1 MSKNNKKHSIRTAI
15 LLPVIVLG
23 IVSIFSNIMAIINL
37 GRVNSH
43 ANEIADTYLVGN
55 DELASILNEKQDIHL
70 AALSHIAAEDDATM
84 ETLVAS
90 IEENEASLDQRLEN
104 YSIYVGSGSQSTYEE
119 MCANYEGMKQAV
131 ADLLSASDANEDEIA
146 FALANGD
153 VATYSQA
160 MEDNIDALSDQFAA
174 DADAAQVSLA
184 ASYTSAK
191 ATCIGTILI
200 TVLAFAGAAYVAMK
214 RVVRPLTTAD
224 RELTEII
231 DSIEDRNGDLTR
243 RISIHSNDEISSL
256 GNGINSFMEKLQHIF
271 TIINDDST
279 RMDEVVNDVHTRVR
293 NSNDSASD
301 LSSVTE
307 ELTATMQ
314 DVSSNASVIHERTS
328 EINGQVTAI
337 AERSSEINQYST
349 EMKQRADAMEHN
361 AKKNS
366 ELTNEK
372 VNEILA
378 VLNQAIE
385 DSKSVEQ
392 VNTLT
397 EEILSI
403 SSQTNLLALNASIE
417 AARAGEAGRG
427 FSVVA
432 DEIRQLADSTRD
444 TANRIQQI
452 NALVTGAVHNLA
464 DHSNSMVSYMKED
477 ILPEFDMFVTT
488 GGQYR
493 EDAAYI
499 EGMMNEFTTKT
510 DELKDVMEEITASIY
525 SISSAIEQGAQGVS
539 GAATS
544 TQLLVEDMENISKRM
559 DENSE
564 IAGDLKQE
572 ASVFT
577 RL

>member
-1 MSKNNKKHSIRTAI
+1 MNKNKKKSSIRVAI
-15 LLPVIVLG
+15 LLPLSILG
-23 IVSIFSNIMAIINL
+23 IVSVYSNIMAITNL
-37 GRVNSH
+37 NKVNSK
-43 ANEIADTYLVGN
+43 ATTIADTYMVGN

-84 ETLVAS
+84 DTLVAA
-90 IEENEASLDQRLEN
+90 IEEDEASLDQRLEN
-104 YSIYVGSGSQSTYEE
+104 YSIYVDSGSLDTYTE
-119 MCANYEGMKQAV
+119 MCTNYEDMKQAV
-131 ADLLSASDANEDEIA
+131 ADLISASDSNEDDIA
-146 FALANGD
+146 FALANGN

-160 MEDNIDALSDQFAA
+160 MEQNIDTLSDYFASS
-174 DADAAQVSLA
+174 ADAAQAELA
-184 ASYTSAK
+184 AAYSSAIMM
-191 ATCIGTILI
+191 CICTIAI
-200 TVLAFAGAAYVAMK
+200 TFFAFAGAIYVVMK
-214 RVVRPLTTAD
+214 RVVKPLSVAEK
-224 RELTEII
+224 ELTEII
-231 DSIEDRNGDLTR
+231 NNIEDRNGDLTR
-243 RISIHSNDEISSL
+243 RISIFSNDEISAL
-256 GNGINSFMEKLQHIF
+256 GSGINSFMEKLQHIF
-271 TIINDDST
+271 TIINSDSN
-279 RMDEVVNDVHTRVR
+279 RMDEVVSDVHTRVQ

-314 DVSSNASVIHERTS
+314 DVANNASVIHERTS
-328 EINGQVTAI
+328 EINGQVTEI
-337 AERSSEINQYST
+337 AERSSEINQYSM
-349 EMKQRADAMEHN
+349 EMKQRADEMEVN

-397 EEILSI
+397 QEILSI

-444 TANRIQQI
+444 TANRIQEI

-499 EGMMNEFTTKT
+499 EGMMNEFTAKT
-510 DELKDVMEEITASIY
+510 DDLKDVMEEITGSIY
-525 SISSAIEQGAQGVS
+525 SISSAIEQGAQGVN

-544 TQLLVEDMENISKRM
+544 TQLLVEDMENISRRM

-564 IAGDLKQE
+564 IAGNLKQE

>member
-1 MSKNNKKHSIRTAI
+1 
-15 LLPVIVLG
+15 
-23 IVSIFSNIMAIINL
+23 MAITNL
-37 GRVNSH
+37 SRVNRS
-43 ANEIADTYLVGN
+43 ATEIADTYMVGN

-84 ETLVAS
+84 ETLVTA
-90 IEENEASLDQRLEN
+90 IAEDEASLDQRLES
-104 YSIYVGSGSQSTYEE
+104 YSVYVDSDSQTAYEE
-119 MCANYEGMKQAV
+119 MCANYEGMKEAV
-131 ADLLSASDANEDEIA
+131 NDLILASEANEDDIA
-146 FALANGD
+146 FALANGN
-153 VATYSQA
+153 VATYSMA
-160 MEDNIDALSDQFAA
+160 MEDNINTLSDAFTAS
-174 DADAAQVSLA
+174 ADAAQVSLA
-184 ASYTSAK
+184 TAYSTSR
-191 ATCIGTILI
+191 ATCIFTILI
-200 TVLAFAGAAYVAMK
+200 TVFAFAGSIYVAMK
-214 RVVRPLTTAD
+214 RVVKPLTVAEQ
-224 RELTEII
+224 ELTEII
-231 DSIEDRNGDLTR
+231 DNIEDRNGDLTR
-243 RISIHSNDEISSL
+243 RISIFSNDEISAL
-256 GNGINSFMEKLQHIF
+256 GSGINNFMEKLQHIF
-271 TIINDDST
+271 TIINHDSN
-279 RMDEVVNDVHTRVR
+279 RMDEVVSDVHTRVQ

-314 DVSSNASVIHERTS
+314 DVANNASVIHERTS
-328 EINGQVTAI
+328 EVNGQVTEI
-337 AERSSEINQYST
+337 AERSSEINQYSM
-349 EMKQRADAMEHN
+349 EMKQRADEMEVN

-372 VNEILA
+372 VNEILV

-397 EEILSI
+397 QEILSI
-403 SSQTNLLALNASIE
+403 ASQTNLLALNASIE
-417 AARAGEAGRG
+417 AARAGDAGRG

-444 TANRIQQI
+444 TANRIQEI

-499 EGMMNEFTTKT
+499 EGMMNEFTAKT
-510 DELKDVMEEITASIY
+510 DDLKDVMEEITGSIY
-525 SISSAIEQGAQGVS
+525 SISSAIEQGAQGVN

-544 TQLLVEDMENISKRM
+544 TQLLVEDMENISRRM

-564 IAGDLKQE
+564 IAGNLKQE

>member
-1 MSKNNKKHSIRTAI
+1 MYIAI
-15 LLPVIVLG
+15 
-23 IVSIFSNIMAIINL
+23 
-37 GRVNSH
+37 
-43 ANEIADTYLVGN
+43 
-55 DELASILNEKQDIHL
+55 
-70 AALSHIAAEDDATM
+70 
-84 ETLVAS
+84 
-90 IEENEASLDQRLEN
+90 
-104 YSIYVGSGSQSTYEE
+104 
-119 MCANYEGMKQAV
+119 
-131 ADLLSASDANEDEIA
+131 
-146 FALANGD
+146 
-153 VATYSQA
+153 
-160 MEDNIDALSDQFAA
+160 
-174 DADAAQVSLA
+174 
-184 ASYTSAK
+184 
-191 ATCIGTILI
+191 
-200 TVLAFAGAAYVAMK
+200 K
-214 RVVRPLTTAD
+214 RVVKPLVIAEK
-224 RELTEII
+224 ELTEII
-231 DSIEDRNGDLTR
+231 DNIDDRNGDLTK
-243 RISIHSNDEISSL
+243 RISVFSNDEISAL
-256 GNGINSFMEKLQHIF
+256 GNGINNFMEKLQHIF
-271 TIINDDST
+271 TIINNDSN
-279 RMDEVVNDVHTRVR
+279 RMDEVVTDVHTRVQ

-314 DVSSNASVIHERTS
+314 DVASNASVIHERTN
-328 EINGQVTAI
+328 EVNGQVTEI
-337 AERSSEINQYST
+337 AERSSEINKYSM
-349 EMKQRADAMEHN
+349 EMKQRADEMELN

-397 EEILSI
+397 QEILSI

-417 AARAGEAGRG
+417 AARAGDAGRG

-444 TANRIQQI
+444 TANRIQEI
-452 NALVTGAVHNLA
+452 NALVTGAVQNLA

-510 DELKDVMEEITASIY
+510 DDLKDVMEEITGSIY
-525 SISSAIEQGAQGVS
+525 SISSAIEQGALGVS

-544 TQLLVEDMENISKRM
+544 TQLLVEDMENISRRM

-564 IAGDLKQE
+564 IAGNLKQE

>member
-1 MSKNNKKHSIRTAI
+1 MNKKKKKGSVRNAI
-15 LLPVIVLG
+15 LIPVILLG
-23 IVSIFSNIMAIINL
+23 ICAIFSNLMAISNL
-37 GRVNSH
+37 NKVNSI
-43 ANEIADTYLVGN
+43 ANEISDTYMVGN
-55 DELASILNEKQDIHL
+55 DELSSILNEKQDIHL

-90 IEENEASLDQRLEN
+90 IDEIEASLDQRLAN
-104 YSIYVGSGSQSTYEE
+104 YITYVDTDSQSTYEE
-119 MCANYEGMKQAV
+119 MCANYESMKQAV
-131 ADLLSASDANEDEIA
+131 ADLITASESNEDDLAFEI
-146 FALANGD
+146 ANGD
-153 VATYSQA
+153 VATYSLA
-160 MEDNIDALSDQFAA
+160 MEANIDTLSDEFAA
-174 DADAAQVSLA
+174 DTDVEQVTLS
-184 ASYTSAK
+184 
-191 ATCIGTILI
+191 
-200 TVLAFAGAAYVAMK
+200 AAYSSACFIGMITITFSLVIFAIAVYIAIK
-214 RVVRPLTTAD
+214 RVIQPLTLAD
-224 RELTEII
+224 RELSEII
-231 DSIEDRNGDLTR
+231 NSIEDRDGDLTR
-243 RISIHSNDEISSL
+243 RITIHYNDEISAL
-256 GNGINSFMEKLQHIF
+256 GSGINSFMEKLQHIF
-271 TIINDDST
+271 TIINNDST
-279 RMDEVVNDVHTRVR
+279 RMDEVVNDVNLRVR

-314 DVSSNASVIHERTS
+314 DVAGNASVIHERTTS
-328 EINGQVTAI
+328 VNGQVAEI
-337 AERSSEINQYST
+337 AERSSEINQYSV
-349 EMKQRADAMEHN
+349 EMKQRADEMEQT

-397 EEILSI
+397 NEILSI
-403 SSQTNLLALNASIE
+403 ASQTNLLALNASIE
-417 AARAGEAGRG
+417 AARAGDAGRG

-444 TANRIQQI
+444 TANRIQEI
-452 NALVTGAVHNLA
+452 NELVTGAVHNLA

-477 ILPEFDMFVTT
+477 ILPEFDTFVTT

-499 EGMMNEFTTKT
+499 EGMMNEFTAKT
-510 DELKDVMEEITASIY
+510 DDLKDVMEEITGSIY

-544 TQLLVEDMENISKRM
+544 TQLLVEDMETISRRM
-559 DENSE
+559 DENTE
-564 IAGDLKQE
+564 ITGNLKQE

>member
-1 MSKNNKKHSIRTAI
+1 
-15 LLPVIVLG
+15 V
-23 IVSIFSNIMAIINL
+23 
-37 GRVNSH
+37 
-43 ANEIADTYLVGN
+43 
-55 DELASILNEKQDIHL
+55 
-70 AALSHIAAEDDATM
+70 DD
-84 ETLVAS
+84 
-90 IEENEASLDQRLEN
+90 D
-104 YSIYVGSGSQSTYEE
+104 SQATYEE

-131 ADLLSASDANEDEIA
+131 ADLISASNANEDDIA
-146 FALANGD
+146 FALANGN

-160 MEDNIDALSDQFAA
+160 MEDNIDTLSDEFAA
-174 DADAAQVSLA
+174 DTDAAQVTLSSAYSSACLISLFTSIYAIVVFA
-184 ASYTSAK
+184 AAVYIA
-191 ATCIGTILI
+191 I
-200 TVLAFAGAAYVAMK
+200 K
-214 RVVRPLTTAD
+214 RVVKPLVIAEK
-224 RELTEII
+224 ELTEII
-231 DSIEDRNGDLTR
+231 DNIDDRNGDLTK
-243 RISIHSNDEISSL
+243 RISVFSNDEISAL
-256 GNGINSFMEKLQHIF
+256 GNGINNFMEKLQHIF
-271 TIINDDST
+271 TIINSDSN

-314 DVSSNASVIHERTS
+314 DVANNASVIHERTN
-328 EINGQVTAI
+328 EVNGQVTEI
-337 AERSSEINQYST
+337 AERSSEINQYSM
-349 EMKQRADAMEHN
+349 EMKQRADEMELT

-366 ELTNEK
+366 ELTTEK
-372 VNEILA
+372 VNEILS

-397 EEILSI
+397 QEILSI

-444 TANRIQQI
+444 TANRIQEI

-493 EDAAYI
+493 DDAAYI
-499 EGMMNEFTTKT
+499 EGMMNEFTAKT
-510 DELKDVMEEITASIY
+510 DDLKDVMEEITGSIY

-564 IAGDLKQE
+564 IAGNLKQE

>member
-1 MSKNNKKHSIRTAI
+1 
-15 LLPVIVLG
+15 
-23 IVSIFSNIMAIINL
+23 
-37 GRVNSH
+37 
-43 ANEIADTYLVGN
+43 
-55 DELASILNEKQDIHL
+55 
-70 AALSHIAAEDDATM
+70 
-84 ETLVAS
+84 VAS

-104 YSIYVGSGSQSTYEE
+104 YSIYVGSDSQSIYEE

-131 ADLLSASDANEDEIA
+131 ADLISASDANEDEIA

-314 DVSSNASVIHERTS
+314 DVSNNASVIHERTS

>member
-1 MSKNNKKHSIRTAI
+1 MNKKKKSSIRAAI
-15 LLPVIVLG
+15 LVPVIVLG
-23 IVSIFSNIMAIINL
+23 ICSIFSNIMAIMNL
-37 GRVNSH
+37 SKVNRS
-43 ANEIADTYLVGN
+43 ATKIADTYLAGN

-84 ETLVAS
+84 NILVTT
-90 IEENEASLDQRLEN
+90 IEDTEASLDQRLEN
-104 YSIYVGSGSQSTYEE
+104 YRVYVDSDRLDAYEE
-119 MCANYEGMKQAV
+119 MFANYEGLKQAV
-131 ADLLSASDANEDEIA
+131 ADLITASEANDDDIA
-146 FALANGD
+146 FALANSD
-153 VATYSQA
+153 VAAYSQA
-160 MEDNIDALSDQFAA
+160 MEDNIDTLSDDFSAATDAEQAALS
-174 DADAAQVSLA
+174 
-184 ASYTSAK
+184 SAYSS
-191 ATCIGTILI
+191 ACAIFLFTILYAVI
-200 TVLAFAGAAYVAMK
+200 AFAVAVYVVIK
-214 RVVRPLTTAD
+214 RVVRPLSITD

-231 DSIEDRNGDLTR
+231 DNIEDRNGDLTR
-243 RISIHSNDEISSL
+243 RISIFSNDEIAAL
-256 GNGINSFMEKLQHIF
+256 GNGINSFLEKLQHIF
-271 TIINDDST
+271 TIINSDSN

-314 DVSSNASVIHERTS
+314 DVANNASVIHERTN
-328 EINGQVTAI
+328 EVNGQVTEI
-337 AERSSEINQYST
+337 AERSSEINQYSM
-349 EMKQRADAMEHN
+349 EMKQRADEMELT

-366 ELTNEK
+366 ELTTEK

-397 EEILSI
+397 QEILSI

-444 TANRIQQI
+444 TANRIQEI

-493 EDAAYI
+493 DDAAYI
-499 EGMMNEFTTKT
+499 EGMMNEFTAKT
-510 DELKDVMEEITASIY
+510 DDLKDVMEEITGSIY

-564 IAGDLKQE
+564 IAGNLKQE